1 MYVCFFFQAEDGIR
15 DSSVTGVQTCALP
28 ICGSRVRRSGA
39 RVDSSCLTITLN
51 WDFAKMRSNSL
62 STKGCGERMQT
73 VNFVEVRFVVT
84 VRQSI
89 ENWPKGQVLWWFCS
103 RTVTDSYDACP
114 RGTSFNKISTM
125 RLAAWPSH
133 RGGMRPALPLPARV
147 SRAAATIL
155 RASVPTSRFVPWEL
169 AVGRSVLSR
178 RVRQGM
184 PKAVG
189 SSWMLPE

>member
-1 MYVCFFFQAEDGIR
+1 MTENGALG
-15 DSSVTGVQTCALP
+15 GV
-28 ICGSRVRRSGA
+28 RVRRSGA

-103 RTVTDSYDACP
+103 RTFTYSSHPFPPAP
-114 RGTSFNKISTM
+114 PFIKI
-125 RLAAWPSH
+125 P
-133 RGGMRPALPLPARV
+133 
-147 SRAAATIL
+147 
-155 RASVPTSRFVPWEL
+155 
-169 AVGRSVLSR
+169 
-178 RVRQGM
+178 
-184 PKAVG
+184 
-189 SSWMLPE
+189 